1 MATSL
6 RVAIIAPGEMGHA
19 VGARLRACGAAV
31 TTCLSGRGERSA
43 RRARAAGMMEVPDDD
58 ALVGAADIF
67 LSIVPPG
74 AAVAIAERIATAL
87 ARTGARPLYVDC
99 NAIAPATVAVVAH
112 AVTLAGARFAD
123 AAIIGG
129 PPRDGGPDPRFY
141 TSGPEATAFLELRE
155 YGLDVRVIEGETGR
169 ASALK
174 MSYGALTKG
183 LTALA
188 GGLLIAAKKGGVGG
202 ALAQE
207 LGESQRELRHWI
219 DRQLPKMPPKAYRWV
234 AEMEE
239 AAKTVEACGL
249 PGAMLRGAAEFYAF
263 VANSPLGQPLPGER
277 RDQLTLNTVVE
288 SLSDAIADDLLAG
301 LTDRADDQGR

>member
-188 GGLLIAAKKGGVGG
+188 GELLIAAKHGGVGE

-207 LGESQRELRHWI
+207 LGESQRELRQWI
-219 DRQLPKMPPKAYRWV
+219 ERQLPKMPPKAYRWV

-239 AAKTVEACGL
+239 AAKTLEACGL
-249 PGAMLRGAAEFYAF
+249 PGAMLHGAAEFYAF
-263 VANSPLGQPLPGER
+263 VANSSLGQALTSEAK
-277 RDQLTLNTVVE
+277 DQLTLNRVVE
-288 SLSDAIADDLLAG
+288 SLSVAGAEHLLA
-301 LTDRADDQGR
+301 

>member
-1 MATSL
+1 M
-6 RVAIIAPGEMGHA
+6 VEAPNDE
-19 VGARLRACGAAV
+19 
-31 TTCLSGRGERSA
+31 
-43 RRARAAGMMEVPDDD
+43 
-58 ALVGAADIF
+58 ALVCAADVF

-74 AAVAIAERIATAL
+74 AALATAERIATAI
-87 ARTGARPLYVDC
+87 ARTGTSLLYVDC
-99 NAIAPATVAVVAH
+99 NAIAPATVEVVAH

-129 PPRDGGPDPRFY
+129 PPHEGGPGPRFY
-141 TSGPEATAFLELRE
+141 TSGTEANAFLKLRE
-155 YGLDVRVIEGETGR
+155 YGLDVRVIEGEAGR

-188 GGLLIAAKKGGVGG
+188 GELLVAARKGGVGE

-207 LGESQRELRHWI
+207 LEESQRELRQWI

-239 AAKTVEACGL
+239 IARTFEACGL
-249 PGAMLRGAAEFYAF
+249 PGAMMHGAAGFYAF
-263 VANSPLGQPLPGER
+263 VANSPLGQTLPEKCSTEVTAN
-277 RDQLTLNTVVE
+277 DVVE
-288 SLSDAIADDLLAG
+288 SLSGVGAQHL
-301 LTDRADDQGR
+301 RA

>member
-1 MATSL
+1 M
-6 RVAIIAPGEMGHA
+6 VEAPNDE
-19 VGARLRACGAAV
+19 
-31 TTCLSGRGERSA
+31 
-43 RRARAAGMMEVPDDD
+43 
-58 ALVGAADIF
+58 ALVCAANVF

-74 AAVAIAERIATAL
+74 AAVATAERIATAL
-87 ARTGARPLYVDC
+87 ARTGARLLYVDC
-99 NAIAPATVAVVAH
+99 NAIAPATVEAVAH

-129 PPRDGGPDPRFY
+129 PPRDGGPGPRFY
-141 TSGPEATAFLELRE
+141 ASGSEATAFLELRE
-155 YGLDVRVIEGETGR
+155 YGLDVRVIEGEAGR

-188 GGLLIAAKKGGVGG
+188 GELLVAARKRGVGE

-207 LGESQRELRHWI
+207 LGESQRELRQWI

-239 AAKTVEACGL
+239 VAKTFETCGL
-249 PGAMLRGAAEFYAF
+249 PGAMMHGAAEFYAF
-263 VANSPLGQPLPGER
+263 VANSPLGQALPNKRE
-277 RDQLTLNTVVE
+277 DQLTANDVVE
-288 SLSDAIADDLLAG
+288 SLSGAG
-301 LTDRADDQGR
+301 GQHLRA